1 MTPGA
6 DTADALV
13 IRKGRIID
21 PARGVDR
28 VGDMALAGGKI
39 AERAPAGARVF
50 DASNLIVTP
59 GFIDLHVHLREPGG
73 EHKETI
79 ATGCA
84 AAAAGGFTAVTC
96 MPNTTPALDTPERIA
111 QVVQRAEQAGTC
123 RVLPIA
129 AITRG
134 RAGRELTD
142 FRALLD
148 AGAVA
153 FSDDGDGVQDDD
165 VMRAAFEQAR
175 ACDALVIQHCEVN
188 SLSAGG
194 VLHRGPTADALGL
207 PGIDPAA
214 EEAMIERDLQLVR
227 ETGARYHVAHISTAR
242 SVELVRQAK
251 REGLPVTTE
260 VCPHHLLLTD
270 RDCADG
276 NSDLKMHPPL
286 RSAED
291 VEACRA
297 GLLDGTIDCLVTDHA
312 PHTAEEK
319 AVGFRNAPFGIVGLE
334 TIVPLLATN
343 LVGGGLLD
351 WSRFLALLS
360 VNACGVLGLE
370 RPTLAQGRRADVCL
384 IDPDANWTIRAAD
397 FHSRS
402 RNTPFDGWP
411 VSVRPVAT
419 IRRGHFTY
427 LWPGGAA
434 RRDDVTPPPGSV
446 SPSQNGRFTGTLP

>member
-13 IRKGRIID
+13 IRQGRIID
-21 PARGVDR
+21 PARRIDR
-28 VGDMALAGGKI
+28 VGDLALAGGRI
-39 AERAPAGARVF
+39 VERAPAGARTF
-50 DASNLIVTP
+50 DASGLIVAP
-59 GFIDLHVHLREPGG
+59 GLIDLHVHLREPGG

-84 AAAAGGFTAVTC
+84 AAAAGGFTAVAC
-96 MPNTTPALDTPERIA
+96 MPNTTPALDTPERIS
-111 QVVQRAEQAGTC
+111 QVLRRAEQVGAC

-142 FRALLD
+142 FQALRN

-153 FSDDGDGVQDDD
+153 FSDDGDGVQDDN

-175 ACDALVIQHCEVN
+175 ACDALVIQHCEVK

-194 VLHRGPTADALGL
+194 VLHQGPTAEALGL

-214 EEAMIERDLQLVR
+214 EEAMIERDLRLVR

-242 SVELVRQAK
+242 AVALVRQAK
-251 REGLPVTTE
+251 GEGLPVTTE

-270 RDCADG
+270 RDCAQG
-276 NSDLKMHPPL
+276 NPDFKMHPPL
-286 RSAED
+286 RTGQD

-297 GLLDGTIDCLVTDHA
+297 GLQDGTIDCLVTDHA

-319 AVGFRNAPFGIVGLE
+319 AVGFQGAPFGIVGLE
-334 TIVPLLATN
+334 TIVPLLATS

-351 WSRFLALLS
+351 WSRFAALLTR
-360 VNACGVLGLE
+360 NAHGVLGLAP
-370 RPTLAQGRRADVCL
+370 RTLEPGQPGDVCL
-384 IDPDANWTIRAAD
+384 IDPDGHWTIRAAD
-397 FHSRS
+397 FHSLS

-411 VSVRPVAT
+411 VSVRQMAT
-419 IRRGHFTY
+419 LRGGHFTY
-427 LWPGGAA
+427 LGSRATA
-434 RRDDVTPPPGSV
+434 RCPEVT
-446 SPSQNGRFTGTLP
+446 TGPKAGPAGVEL